1 MPIGNIMELKASVL
15 NRAATDEIFRNDL
28 VQNPKQSVQN
38 HLSTLDLDPQ
48 INTDLDPDLDIHV
61 HIESGN
67 DVHLVVTPV
76 EMGVGY

>member
-1 MPIGNIMELKASVL
+1 MPIGNIMELKVSVT
-15 NRAATDEIFRNDL
+15 NRAATDEAFRAEL
-28 VQNPKQSVQN
+28 VKNPKEAIKN
-38 HLSTLDLDPQ
+38 HLGTLDLDPQ
-48 INTDLDPDLDIHV
+48 LNTDLDPDLNVHV